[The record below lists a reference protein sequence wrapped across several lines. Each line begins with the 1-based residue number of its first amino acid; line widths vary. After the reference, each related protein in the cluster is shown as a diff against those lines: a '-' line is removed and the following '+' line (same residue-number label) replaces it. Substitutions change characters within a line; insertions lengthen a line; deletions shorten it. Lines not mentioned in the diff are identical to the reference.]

1 MAVTTTATDLGIDR
15 VSFIGRERVA
25 RRRLTLS
32 GTYATGGFSFT
43 PADVRLKSIK
53 WVQFMAPASTGSAVA
68 FPYWD
73 AANNKIKLFTAAGAE
88 FSSGGSTTGYVLDV
102 AAGGY

>member
-1 MAVTTTATDLGIDR
+1 MAVTTTGSDLGIDR

-32 GTYATGGFSFT
+32 GTYATGGFDFT
-43 PADVRLKSIK
+43 SNDCRMKKIK

-68 FPYWD
+68 FPYYD
-73 AANNKIKLFTAAGAE
+73 AANNKIKLFTATGTEFTNAG
-88 FSSGGSTTGYVLDV
+88 SVTGYILDLE
-102 AAGGY
+102 AGGY